1 MTDINSSA
9 KLAAMFGLTPPDP
22 TETALEADDEFDA
35 RFSEACDA
43 LVAQINEHL
52 PITRDKFIIDVQLSV
67 LSWLHTVA
75 IVRRAVQS
83 LAEEGNTRCPVGDIM
98 LRSLEVLKAATA
110 DMVQNELPMAMQ
122 SLLAGQGS
130 KP

>member
-1 MTDINSSA
+1 MTDINSA
-9 KLAAMFGLTPPDP
+9 KLAAMFGLTPPDMNDP
-22 TETALEADDEFDA
+22 SSEAGDDFDV

-43 LVAQINEHL
+43 LVAQMNEHL
-52 PITRDKFIIDVQLSV
+52 PITRDKFTIDVQLSV

-75 IVRRAVQS
+75 IVRKAVQTLS
-83 LAEEGNTRCPVGDIM
+83 EEGNTRCPVGDIM
-98 LRSLEVLKAATA
+98 LRSLEVLKVATA

-122 SLLAGQGS
+122 SLVSGQGS

>member
-1 MTDINSSA
+1 MTDINSA
-9 KLAAMFGLTPPDP
+9 KLAAMFGLTPPDLN
-22 TETALEADDEFDA
+22 ETPIEADDEFDA

-52 PITRDKFIIDVQLSV
+52 PITRDKFTIDVQLSV

-83 LAEEGNTRCPVGDIM
+83 LSEEGRTKCPVGEIM
-98 LRSLEVLKAATA
+98 LRALEVLKVTTA

-122 SLLAGQGS
+122 SLVSGQGS